1 MQNFVHF
8 LFNSM
13 PSRYLKAMINAYLP
27 YEKAHPLPAPYPL
40 KNLKKHEKSSGKLS
54 NLARG

>member
-27 YEKAHPLPAPYPL
+27 YERHTPSPPHILL
-40 KNLKKHEKSSGKLS
+40 KTLKKHQKSSGRLS

>member
-40 KNLKKHEKSSGKLS
+40 KNPQKAPKII
-54 NLARG
+54 R